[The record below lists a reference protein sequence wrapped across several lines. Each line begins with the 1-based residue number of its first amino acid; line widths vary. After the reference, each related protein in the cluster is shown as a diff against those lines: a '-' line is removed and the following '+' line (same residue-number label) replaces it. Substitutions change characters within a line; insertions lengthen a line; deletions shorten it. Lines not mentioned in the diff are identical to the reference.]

1 MNNFR
6 SLKLNSQLLGFFFF
20 LFWVILFLVMQ
31 ILSAIVVHMW
41 DPSIQ
46 ETEAIESISTS
57 ARLDR
62 TLQWDYTVRTLA
74 QTSVEATLG
83 NASCPLEIIIV
94 CLPTSFSFLKE
105 TSLTYMFAPIKAQA
119 HVRLPRL
126 FSVSIGQGVSV
137 LLGLTSAW
145 HLM

>member
-20 LFWVILFLVMQ
+20 LFLVILFLAMQ

-46 ETEAIESISTS
+46 EAETIDSISTS

-62 TLQWDYTVRTLA
+62 TLQ
-74 QTSVEATLG
+74 
-83 NASCPLEIIIV
+83 
-94 CLPTSFSFLKE
+94 
-105 TSLTYMFAPIKAQA
+105 
-119 HVRLPRL
+119 
-126 FSVSIGQGVSV
+126 
-137 LLGLTSAW
+137 
-145 HLM
+145 